1 MKAAAELDT
10 KLGSCP
16 RWPATANDNFVLAI
30 HTDPHRRF
38 RDKTC
43 VLQRLINGTHDLS
56 SNGLVHHSL
65 VQRQGHFVQTCDLC
79 IGGQQ
84 LRTVEPCLQVG
95 SRLRCNRAHLLQM
108 NARIFEHRLHGQHV
122 SSLSLSQALYN
133 KAAWENYQKFKLTIK
148 QTEAETVEAQ
158 AEATVDLAQRYFAAL
173 AADDELELT
182 QAERRATQK
191 NLDRVNA
198 LYEKKYAMITD
209 VLDLRARVDTLAAQE
224 VDGRNQVRLSRAA
237 LSEIVGR
244 PVTEKLSRIRS
255 DVELKVSDESLDTW
269 VQQAIEDNPSL
280 KSTLSAVEVA
290 GAAVRGGK
298 GGHYPTLSLNLS
310 AQNTNEGY
318 NNALAPKTDSY
329 VVGLQLSV
337 PIYSGGSTSARAR
350 GLYQEQVSAELQL
363 EATRRQV
370 VKETTNA
377 YLTADSSVEKIR
389 ANRHALAS
397 AEQSSIASEKAFTYG
412 VVNAVDVLT
421 SVQNEF
427 KARRD
432 LLKTQYDFI
441 TNLFILNRWA
451 GKLSE
456 ESVQSVNVWLSNNSK
471 TDPVPDRNSKQ

>member
-1 MKAAAELDT
+1 MIVRLLFPYMMLGMLSFQVQAAEPKIAVPTTPKPPPSSVSAKEYSADLMSLYRESRLEDPRVLASYARAQAS
-10 KLGSCP
+10 KEHAREAFGSLLP
-16 RWPATANDNFVLAI
+16 QLTANAGANRI
-30 HTDPHRRF
+30 
-38 RDKTC
+38 K
-43 VLQRLINGTHDLS
+43 
-56 SNGLVHHSL
+56 
-65 VQRQGHFVQTCDLC
+65 
-79 IGGQQ
+79 
-84 LRTVEPCLQVG
+84 QVNETTNQIYN
-95 SRLRCNRAHLLQM
+95 SENY
-108 NARIFEHRLHGQHV
+108 
-122 SSLSLSQALYN
+122 SLSLSQALYN

-329 VVGLQLSV
+329 VAGLQLSV
-337 PIYSGGSTSARAR
+337 PIYSGGSTSARVR
-350 GLYQEQVSAELQL
+350 GLVQDQISAEQQL

-389 ANRHALAS
+389 ANRNALAS
-397 AEQSSIASEKAFTYG
+397 AEQSTIASEKAFTYG

-421 SVQNEF
+421 ATQNEF

-456 ESVQSVNVWLSNNSK
+456 ESVENVNMWLSNNSK
-471 TDPVPDRNSKQ
+471 TDLVPDRQTAQ

>member
-1 MKAAAELDT
+1 MTVRVLTCLAMAILAAQVNAAEPKTAEPAKPKPAPSSISAKEYSADLMQLYRESRLEDPRILAAYART
-10 KLGSCP
+10 EAGKEHQNEAFGSLLP
-16 RWPATANDNFVLAI
+16 QVTANAGANRIKQVNEQVNQI
-30 HTDPHRRF
+30 Y
-38 RDKTC
+38 
-43 VLQRLINGTHDLS
+43 NS
-56 SNGLVHHSL
+56 ENYS
-65 VQRQGHFVQTCDLC
+65 
-79 IGGQQ
+79 IG
-84 LRTVEPCLQVG
+84 
-95 SRLRCNRAHLLQM
+95 
-108 NARIFEHRLHGQHV
+108 
-122 SSLSLSQALYN
+122 LSQVIYN
-133 KAAWENYQKFKLTIK
+133 KATWENYQKYKSMAK
-148 QTEAETVEAQ
+148 QALSEADEAQ

-173 AADDELELT
+173 AADDELELV

-198 LYEKKYAMITD
+198 LYEKQYAMVTD
-209 VLDLRARVDTLAAQE
+209 VLDLKARVDTLAAQE
-224 VDGRNQVRLSRAA
+224 VDARNQVRLSRAA

-244 PVTEKLSRIRS
+244 PVTEKLSRVRN
-255 DVELKVSDESLDTW
+255 DVELKVSEETLESW
-269 VQQAIEDNPSL
+269 VQLAQTDNPSI
-280 KSTLSAVEVA
+280 KANQSAVEAAEA
-290 GAAVRGGK
+290 GVRGGK
-298 GGHYPTLSLNLS
+298 GGHYPTLSFNLS

-329 VVGLQLSV
+329 VAGLQLSV

-350 GLYQEQVSAELQL
+350 GLYQDQRSAELQL

-389 ANRHALAS
+389 ANRNALAS

-421 SVQNEF
+421 AVQNEF

-432 LLKTQYDFI
+432 LLKTQYEFI

-456 ESVQSVNVWLSNNSK
+456 QSVDSVNVWLSNNSK
-471 TDPVPDRNSKQ
+471 TEPAPDRKTKQ

>member
-1 MKAAAELDT
+1 MRLLTCLTLGMLALQVHAADPKTAEPSTPKPAPTGISAKEYSADLMQLYRESRLED
-10 KLGSCP
+10 P
-16 RWPATANDNFVLAI
+16 RVLAAYARTEAGKE
-30 HTDPHRRF
+30 HQKEAF
-38 RDKTC
+38 
-43 VLQRLINGTHDLS
+43 G
-56 SNGLVHHSL
+56 SL
-65 VQRQGHFVQTCDLC
+65 LPQISANAGANRIKQVNEQVNQIYNSENYS
-79 IGGQQ
+79 IG
-84 LRTVEPCLQVG
+84 
-95 SRLRCNRAHLLQM
+95 
-108 NARIFEHRLHGQHV
+108 
-122 SSLSLSQALYN
+122 LSQVLYN
-133 KAAWENYQKFKLTIK
+133 KATWENYQKYKSMAK
-148 QTEAETVEAQ
+148 QSLSEADEAQ

-173 AADDELELT
+173 AADDELELV

-209 VLDLRARVDTLAAQE
+209 VLDLRARVDALAAQE
-224 VDGRNQVRLSRAA
+224 VDARNQVRLSRAA

-244 PVTEKLSRIRS
+244 PVEEKLSRVRS
-255 DVELKVSDESLDTW
+255 DVELKVSDESLDSW
-269 VQQAIEDNPSL
+269 VELARTDNPSI
-280 KSTLSAVEVA
+280 KANQSAVEAAEA
-290 GAAVRGGK
+290 GVRGGK

-329 VVGLQLSV
+329 VAGVQLSV

-350 GLYQEQVSAELQL
+350 GLYQDQVSAELQL

-432 LLKTQYDFI
+432 LLNTQYDFI

-451 GKLSE
+451 GKLSD
-456 ESVQSVNVWLSNNSK
+456 ESVESVNHWLANSSNAS
-471 TDPVPDRNSKQ
+471 PVPDRNTKQ